1 MQNVFTLF
9 RNDVKLSFVKM
20 TKFIVQFSQTF
31 SFQCRGLF
39 KPYFRR
45 EKPSIYAIF
54 NAFPGPQKLSLTHS
68 ANKYIYKI
76 FRKKNNRLFRK
87 NKIYGAEDLSAK
99 CNVLHKLKKTERKQ
113 EKKVTKKRNKERLH
127 CDFIFFVFGFKI
139 NLLH

>member
-76 FRKKNNRLFRK
+76 FRREKHRYSGRINYIFRC
-87 NKIYGAEDLSAK
+87 GSLESFR
-99 CNVLHKLKKTERKQ
+99 HWERQRKR
-113 EKKVTKKRNKERLH
+113 KTKKKEA
-127 CDFIFFVFGFKI
+127 KKKKK
-139 NLLH
+139 